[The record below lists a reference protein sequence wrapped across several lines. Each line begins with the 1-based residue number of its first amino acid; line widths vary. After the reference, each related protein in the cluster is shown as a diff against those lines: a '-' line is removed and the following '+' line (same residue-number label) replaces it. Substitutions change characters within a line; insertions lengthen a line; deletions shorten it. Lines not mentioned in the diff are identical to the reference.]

1 MNKKKVL
8 QLTQTA
14 ILLAIVIL
22 MAFTPLG
29 YLRVGALSITFNTI
43 PVVIGAMLVGPV
55 SGLILGTAF
64 GLTSFVQAFLGDAF
78 ASTLFTIN
86 PILYF
91 IMCVPTRS
99 LVGLFS
105 AYLFRLFRHNSGTK
119 TWNFFATGLLGAL
132 LNTVFFMSMLI
143 LGFFNTD
150 VIQAWAGSLGARGIL
165 SFLVLA
171 VGVNGVVEMVVCCI
185 VGGGVAKVVSR
196 LIKRT
201 SDGEYI

>member
-1 MNKKKVL
+1 MNKRKIL
-8 QLTQTA
+8 NLAQTA

-29 YLRVGALSITFNTI
+29 YLKLGALSISFITI
-43 PVVIGAMLVGPV
+43 PVVIGAMIVGPL

-78 ASTLFTIN
+78 AAMLFSIN
-86 PILYF
+86 PLIYF
-91 IMCVPTRS
+91 MMCVPTRM

-105 AYLFRLFRHNSGTK
+105 AYLFKLFRHRGLK
-119 TWNFFATGLLGAL
+119 TWHYFATGLMGAL

-143 LGFFNTD
+143 LGFYQTD
-150 VIQAWAGSLGARGIL
+150 YIQGIAQSVGAKSVM
-165 SFLVLA
+165 SFLVIM
-171 VGVNGVVEMVVCCI
+171 VGVNGLVEMVTCAI
-185 VGGGVAKVVSR
+185 VGGGVSKVVSR